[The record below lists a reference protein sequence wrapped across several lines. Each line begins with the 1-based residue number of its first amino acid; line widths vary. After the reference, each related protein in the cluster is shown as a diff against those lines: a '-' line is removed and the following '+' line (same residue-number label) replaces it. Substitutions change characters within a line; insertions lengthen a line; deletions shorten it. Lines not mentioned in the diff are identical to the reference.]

1 MHAVSVSFAPQK
13 AVGGFPPHGAGWP
26 VLLGRAAGAQ
36 LRSCPS
42 DRERRA
48 RGARRRV
55 CAWKIAAGQ
64 RGIDVPLCKVLS
76 DAFKAQV
83 GERGEG
89 QEGKLRDWH
98 LGEREQGF
106 GNLLFASY

>member
-1 MHAVSVSFAPQK
+1 MGQ
-13 AVGGFPPHGAGWP
+13 GGLSCWGA
-26 VLLGRAAGAQ
+26 LAGAQ

-89 QEGKLRDWH
+89 QKGKQRDWH